1 MTGLENGTIQKWCD
15 GEIEKT
21 YKCGGEKPL
30 MKVLGD
36 EIIVAA
42 VDKLMILDTYL
53 ELKRQLKPTCGQS
66 PRSLDVTSK
75 YIAYGTKDG
84 KVGFYD
90 KNGSDEPTVS
100 SKIKISFLFL

>member
-1 MTGLENGTIQKWCD
+1 MTGLKNGTVQKWCD

-21 YKCGGEKPL
+21 YKCGGILPL

-42 VDKLMILDTYL
+42 VDKLMILDTNL
-53 ELKRQLKPTCGQS
+53 ELKRQLKPTCS
-66 PRSLDVTSK
+66 ERPYSLDATSN
-75 YIAYGTKDG
+75 YIAYGTVKG

-100 SKIKISFLFL
+100 SKIKISF